1 MMEDMEQKEQN
12 RIIRMIAAQVT
23 GKDLSPEEEAV
34 LQEWLAERE
43 EHREVYERVK
53 QGDGVRELLRLQRTG
68 YGERMARDFS
78 CRLQKMRRRHRIGM
92 ACKWAGGVAA
102 GVAVICCVWLLY
114 QPKEAPL
121 HLAVQEEI
129 VPGSGKAVLTLA
141 NGAQIDVLRMEEGR
155 DGKVLIDVKGQEV
168 EEPDESGAADETV
181 WHTLTVPAGGEF
193 FYELSDSTK
202 VWLNSASELR
212 FPVHFA
218 GQGTREVYLKGE
230 AFFDVTRTRGKMPFV
245 VHVSGGDI
253 KVYGTRFLVKN
264 YAGEP
269 LSAVLTRGCIGFTSS
284 QGRDVLLS
292 PSDRLEV
299 SGENMRIEQVDTTL
313 YMSWINQMF
322 VFEGQPLEEIMK
334 TLSRWYDMDFT
345 FQSEDLKHIRFSGRL
360 NRYQDIRVLLR
371 TYEQAA
377 GIRFDIQGRNIV
389 ISRDS

>member
-23 GKDLSPEEEAV
+23 GKDLSPEEEGV

-53 QGDGVRELLRLQRTG
+53 QGDGVRELLRLQRAG

-322 VFEGQPLEEIMK
+322 VFDGQPLEEIMK
-334 TLSRWYDMDFT
+334 TLSRWYDMEFT

-371 TYEQAA
+371 TYEQTA
-377 GIRFDIQGRNIV
+377 GIRFDIQGRNII

>member
-23 GKDLSPEEEAV
+23 GKDLSPEEEGV

-53 QGDGVRELLRLQRTG
+53 QGDGVRELLRLQRAG

-102 GVAVICCVWLLY
+102 GVAVLCCVWLLC
-114 QPKEAPL
+114 QPKEAPR

-168 EEPDESGAADETV
+168 EELDESGAADETV

-230 AFFDVTRTRGKMPFV
+230 AFFDVTKTNGAVPFV
-245 VHVSGGDI
+245 VRLSGGDI

-371 TYEQAA
+371 TYEQTA

>member
-1 MMEDMEQKEQN
+1 MEQKEQN
-12 RIIRMIAAQVT
+12 RMIHLIAAKVT
-23 GKDLSPEEEAV
+23 GKDLSPEEEGV

-53 QGDGVRELLRLQRTG
+53 QGDGVRELLRLQRAG

-141 NGAQIDVLRMEEGR
+141 DGERIDVLRMEDNGKE
-155 DGKVLIDVKGQEV
+155 KVLIDVEGREV
-168 EEPDESGAADETV
+168 EAAVDEGRQKEVV

-202 VWLNSASELR
+202 VWLNSDSELR

-230 AFFDVTRTRGKMPFV
+230 AFFDVTKTNGAVPFV
-245 VHVSGGDI
+245 VRLSGGDI

-322 VFEGQPLEEIMK
+322 VFDGQPLEEIMK
-334 TLSRWYDMDFT
+334 TLSRWYDMEFT

-371 TYEQAA
+371 TYEQTA
-377 GIRFDIQGRNIV
+377 GIRFDIQGRNII

>member
-12 RIIRMIAAQVT
+12 RIIRMIAAKVT
-23 GKDLSPEEEAV
+23 GKDLSPEEEGV

-102 GVAVICCVWLLY
+102 GVAVLCCVWLLC
-114 QPKEAPL
+114 QPKEAPR

-141 NGAQIDVLRMEEGR
+141 DGERIDVLRMEDNGKE
-155 DGKVLIDVKGQEV
+155 KVLIDVEGREV

-230 AFFDVTRTRGKMPFV
+230 AFFDVTKTNGAVPFV
-245 VHVSGGDI
+245 VRLSGGDI

-322 VFEGQPLEEIMK
+322 VFDGQPLEEIMK
-334 TLSRWYDMDFT
+334 TLSRWYDMEFT

-371 TYEQAA
+371 TYEQTA

>member
-23 GKDLSPEEEAV
+23 GKDLSPEEEGV

-53 QGDGVRELLRLQRTG
+53 QGDGVRELLRLQRAG

-102 GVAVICCVWLLY
+102 GVAVLCCVWLLC
-114 QPKEAPL
+114 QPKEAPR
-121 HLAVQEEI
+121 HLIVQEEI

-141 NGAQIDVLRMEEGR
+141 NGTQIDVLRMEEGR

-230 AFFDVTRTRGKMPFV
+230 AFFDVTKTNGAVPFV
-245 VHVSGGDI
+245 VRLSGGDI

-322 VFEGQPLEEIMK
+322 VFEGQPLVEIMK

-371 TYEQAA
+371 TYEQTA

>member
-23 GKDLSPEEEAV
+23 GKDLSPEEEGV

-43 EHREVYERVK
+43 EHREVYERIK
-53 QGDGVRELLRLQRTG
+53 QGDGVCELLRLQRVG

-102 GVAVICCVWLLY
+102 GVAVLCCVWLLC
-114 QPKEAPL
+114 QPKETPR

-230 AFFDVTRTRGKMPFV
+230 AFFDVTKTNGAVPFV
-245 VHVSGGDI
+245 VRLSGGDI

>member
-1 MMEDMEQKEQN
+1 MEQKEQN
-12 RIIRMIAAQVT
+12 RIIRMIAAQVM

-53 QGDGVRELLRLQRTG
+53 QGDGVRELLRLQRAG

-114 QPKEAPL
+114 QPKEAPR

-230 AFFDVTRTRGKMPFV
+230 AFFDVTKTNGAVPFV
-245 VHVSGGDI
+245 VRLSGGDI

-371 TYEQAA
+371 TYEQTA
-377 GIRFDIQGRNIV
+377 GIRFDIQGRNII

>member
-1 MMEDMEQKEQN
+1 MEQKEQN
-12 RIIRMIAAQVT
+12 RIIRMIAAKVM

-43 EHREVYERVK
+43 EHREVYELVK
-53 QGDGVRELLRLQRTG
+53 QGDGVRELLRLQRAG

-141 NGAQIDVLRMEEGR
+141 DGERIDVLRMEDNGKE
-155 DGKVLIDVKGQEV
+155 KVLIDVEGREV
-168 EEPDESGAADETV
+168 EAAVDEGRQKEVV

-230 AFFDVTRTRGKMPFV
+230 AFFDVTKTNGAVPFV
-245 VHVSGGDI
+245 VRLSGGDI

-371 TYEQAA
+371 TYEQTA

>member
-23 GKDLSPEEEAV
+23 GKDLSPEEEGV

-53 QGDGVRELLRLQRTG
+53 QGDGVRELLRLQRAG

-102 GVAVICCVWLLY
+102 GVAVLCCVWLLC
-114 QPKEAPL
+114 QPKEAPR

-230 AFFDVTRTRGKMPFV
+230 AFFDVAKTNGAVPFV
-245 VHVSGGDI
+245 VRLSGGDI

-371 TYEQAA
+371 TYEQTA

>member
-1 MMEDMEQKEQN
+1 MEQKEQN
-12 RIIRMIAAQVT
+12 RIIRMIAAKVT
-23 GKDLSPEEEAV
+23 GKDLSPEEEGV

-43 EHREVYERVK
+43 EHREVYEWVK
-53 QGDGVRELLRLQRTG
+53 QGDGVRELLRLQRAG

-78 CRLQKMRRRHRIGM
+78 CRLQKMRRRHWIGM

-102 GVAVICCVWLLY
+102 GVAVLCCVWLLC
-114 QPKEAPL
+114 QPKETPR

-155 DGKVLIDVKGQEV
+155 GGKVLIDVKGQEV

-371 TYEQAA
+371 TYEQTA

>member
-23 GKDLSPEEEAV
+23 GKDLSPEEEGV

-53 QGDGVRELLRLQRTG
+53 QGDGVRELLRLQRAG

-102 GVAVICCVWLLY
+102 GVAVLCCVWLLC
-114 QPKEAPL
+114 QPKEAPR

-230 AFFDVTRTRGKMPFV
+230 AFFDVTKTNGTVPFV
-245 VHVSGGDI
+245 VKLSGGDI

-371 TYEQAA
+371 TYEQTA

>member
-12 RIIRMIAAQVT
+12 RIIRMIAAKVT
-23 GKDLSPEEEAV
+23 GKDLSPEEEGV

-53 QGDGVRELLRLQRTG
+53 QGDGVRELLRLQRAG

-230 AFFDVTRTRGKMPFV
+230 AFFDVTKTNGAVPFV
-245 VHVSGGDI
+245 VRLSGGDI

-322 VFEGQPLEEIMK
+322 VFDGQPLEEIMK
-334 TLSRWYDMDFT
+334 TLSRWYDMEFT

-371 TYEQAA
+371 TYEQTA
-377 GIRFDIQGRNIV
+377 GIRFDIQGRNII

>member
-1 MMEDMEQKEQN
+1 MEQKEQN

-23 GKDLSPEEEAV
+23 GKDLSPEEEGV

-53 QGDGVRELLRLQRTG
+53 QGDGVRELLRLQRAG

-102 GVAVICCVWLLY
+102 GVAVLCCVWLLC
-114 QPKEAPL
+114 QPKEAPR

-230 AFFDVTRTRGKMPFV
+230 AFFDVAKTNGAVPFV
-245 VHVSGGDI
+245 VRLSGGDI

-371 TYEQAA
+371 TYEQTA

>member
-1 MMEDMEQKEQN
+1 MEQKEQN

-23 GKDLSPEEEAV
+23 GKDLSPEEEGV

-53 QGDGVRELLRLQRTG
+53 QGDGVRELLRLQRAG

-114 QPKEAPL
+114 QPKEAPR

-141 NGAQIDVLRMEEGR
+141 DGERIDVLRMEDNGKE
-155 DGKVLIDVKGQEV
+155 KVLIDVEGREV
-168 EEPDESGAADETV
+168 EAAVDEGRQKEVV

-202 VWLNSASELR
+202 VWLNSDSELR

-230 AFFDVTRTRGKMPFV
+230 AFFDVTKTNGAVPFV
-245 VHVSGGDI
+245 VRLSGGDI

-322 VFEGQPLEEIMK
+322 VFDGQPLEEIMK
-334 TLSRWYDMDFT
+334 TLSRWYDMEFT

-371 TYEQAA
+371 TYEQTA
-377 GIRFDIQGRNIV
+377 GIRFDIQGRNII

>member
-1 MMEDMEQKEQN
+1 MEQEEQN

-23 GKDLSPEEEAV
+23 GKDLSPEEEGV

-53 QGDGVRELLRLQRTG
+53 QGDGVRELLRLQRAG

-141 NGAQIDVLRMEEGR
+141 DGERIDVLRMEEGR

-193 FYELSDSTK
+193 LYELSDSTK
-202 VWLNSASELR
+202 VWLNSDSELR

-371 TYEQAA
+371 TYEQTA
-377 GIRFDIQGRNIV
+377 GIRFDIQGRNII

>member
-23 GKDLSPEEEAV
+23 GKDLSPEEEGV

-53 QGDGVRELLRLQRTG
+53 QGDGVRELLRLQRAG

-102 GVAVICCVWLLY
+102 GVAVLCCVWLLC
-114 QPKEAPL
+114 QPKEAPR

-193 FYELSDSTK
+193 LYELSDSTK
-202 VWLNSASELR
+202 VWLNSDSELR

-371 TYEQAA
+371 TYEQTA
-377 GIRFDIQGRNIV
+377 GIRFDIQGRNII

>member
-23 GKDLSPEEEAV
+23 GKDLSPEEEGV

-53 QGDGVRELLRLQRTG
+53 QGDGVRELLRLQRAG

-102 GVAVICCVWLLY
+102 GVAVLCCVWLLC
-114 QPKEAPL
+114 QPKEAPR

-141 NGAQIDVLRMEEGR
+141 NGAQIDVLRMEERR

-168 EEPDESGAADETV
+168 EELDESGAADETV

-230 AFFDVTRTRGKMPFV
+230 AFFDVTKTNGAVPFV
-245 VHVSGGDI
+245 VRLSGGDI

-371 TYEQAA
+371 TYEQTA

>member
-1 MMEDMEQKEQN
+1 MEQKEQN

-23 GKDLSPEEEAV
+23 GKDLSPEEEGV

-53 QGDGVRELLRLQRTG
+53 QGDGVRELLRLQRAG

-102 GVAVICCVWLLY
+102 GVAVLCCVWLLC
-114 QPKEAPL
+114 QPKEIPR

-230 AFFDVTRTRGKMPFV
+230 AFFDVTKTNGVVPFV
-245 VHVSGGDI
+245 VRLSGGDI

-371 TYEQAA
+371 TYEQTA

>member
-1 MMEDMEQKEQN
+1 MEQKEQN
-12 RIIRMIAAQVT
+12 RIIRMIAAKVT
-23 GKDLSPEEEAV
+23 GKDLSPEEEGV

-53 QGDGVRELLRLQRTG
+53 QGDGVRELLRLQRAG

-141 NGAQIDVLRMEEGR
+141 NGAQIDVLRMEDNGKE
-155 DGKVLIDVKGQEV
+155 KVLIDVEGREV
-168 EEPDESGAADETV
+168 EAAVDEGRQKEVV

-202 VWLNSASELR
+202 VWLNSDSELR

-230 AFFDVTRTRGKMPFV
+230 AFFDVTKTNGAVPFV
-245 VHVSGGDI
+245 VRLSGGDI

-322 VFEGQPLEEIMK
+322 VFDGQPLEEIMK
-334 TLSRWYDMDFT
+334 TLSRWYDMEFT

-371 TYEQAA
+371 TYEQTA
-377 GIRFDIQGRNIV
+377 GIRFDIQGRNII
-389 ISRDS
+389 ISRDI

>member
-23 GKDLSPEEEAV
+23 GKDLSPEEEGV

-53 QGDGVRELLRLQRTG
+53 QGDGVRELLRLQRAG

-322 VFEGQPLEEIMK
+322 VFDGQPLEEIMK

-371 TYEQAA
+371 TYEQTA
-377 GIRFDIQGRNIV
+377 GIRFDIQGRNII

>member
-23 GKDLSPEEEAV
+23 GKDLSPEEEGV

-43 EHREVYERVK
+43 EHREVYEWVK
-53 QGDGVRELLRLQRTG
+53 QGDGVRELLRLQRAG

-92 ACKWAGGVAA
+92 TCKWAGGVAA
-102 GVAVICCVWLLY
+102 GVAVLCCVWLLC
-114 QPKEAPL
+114 QPKETPR

-193 FYELSDSTK
+193 LYELSDSTK
-202 VWLNSASELR
+202 VWLNSDSELR

>member
-12 RIIRMIAAQVT
+12 RIIRMIAAKVM

-43 EHREVYERVK
+43 EHREVYELVK
-53 QGDGVRELLRLQRTG
+53 QGDGVRELLRLQRAG
-68 YGERMARDFS
+68 YGERMAWDFS

-141 NGAQIDVLRMEEGR
+141 DGERIDVLRMEDNGKE
-155 DGKVLIDVKGQEV
+155 KVLIDVEGREV
-168 EEPDESGAADETV
+168 EAAVDEGRQKEVV

>member
-1 MMEDMEQKEQN
+1 MEQKEQN

-23 GKDLSPEEEAV
+23 GKDLSPEEEGV

-53 QGDGVRELLRLQRTG
+53 QGDGVRELLRLQRAG

-102 GVAVICCVWLLY
+102 GVAVLCCVWLLC
-114 QPKEAPL
+114 QPKETPR

-230 AFFDVTRTRGKMPFV
+230 AFFDVTKTNGAVPFV
-245 VHVSGGDI
+245 VRLSGGDI

>member
-1 MMEDMEQKEQN
+1 MEQKEQN

-23 GKDLSPEEEAV
+23 GKDLSPEEEGV

-53 QGDGVRELLRLQRTG
+53 QGDGVRELLRLQRAG

-102 GVAVICCVWLLY
+102 GVAVLCCVWLLC
-114 QPKEAPL
+114 QPKEAPR

-141 NGAQIDVLRMEEGR
+141 NGAQIDVLRMEERR

-168 EEPDESGAADETV
+168 EELDESGAADETV

-230 AFFDVTRTRGKMPFV
+230 AFFDVTKTNGAVPFV
-245 VHVSGGDI
+245 VRLSGGDI

-371 TYEQAA
+371 TYEQTA

>member
-1 MMEDMEQKEQN
+1 MEQKEQN
-12 RIIRMIAAQVT
+12 RIIRMIAAKVT
-23 GKDLSPEEEAV
+23 GKDLSPEEEGV

-43 EHREVYERVK
+43 EHREVYEWVK
-53 QGDGVRELLRLQRTG
+53 QGDGVRELLRLQRAG

-141 NGAQIDVLRMEEGR
+141 NGAQIDVLRMEDNGKE
-155 DGKVLIDVKGQEV
+155 KVLIDVEGREV
-168 EEPDESGAADETV
+168 EAAVDEGRQKEVV

-202 VWLNSASELR
+202 VWLNSDSELR

-230 AFFDVTRTRGKMPFV
+230 AFFDVTKTNGAVPFV
-245 VHVSGGDI
+245 VRLSGGDI

>member
-1 MMEDMEQKEQN
+1 MEQKEQN

-23 GKDLSPEEEAV
+23 GKDLSPEEEGV

-53 QGDGVRELLRLQRTG
+53 QGDGVRELLRLQRAG

-102 GVAVICCVWLLY
+102 GVAVLCCVWLLC
-114 QPKEAPL
+114 QPKEAPR

-141 NGAQIDVLRMEEGR
+141 NGTQIDVLRMEEGR

-230 AFFDVTRTRGKMPFV
+230 AFFDVTKTNGAVPFV
-245 VHVSGGDI
+245 VKLSGGDI

-371 TYEQAA
+371 TYEQTA

>member
-12 RIIRMIAAQVT
+12 RIIRMIAAKVT
-23 GKDLSPEEEAV
+23 GKDLSPEEEGV

-43 EHREVYERVK
+43 EHREVYERIK
-53 QGDGVRELLRLQRTG
+53 QGDGVCELLRLQRVG

-121 HLAVQEEI
+121 HLVVQEEI

-141 NGAQIDVLRMEEGR
+141 DGERIDVLRMEDNGKE
-155 DGKVLIDVKGQEV
+155 KVLIDVEGREV

-230 AFFDVTRTRGKMPFV
+230 AFFDVTKTNGAVPFV
-245 VHVSGGDI
+245 VRLSGGDI

-371 TYEQAA
+371 TYEQTA
-377 GIRFDIQGRNIV
+377 GIRFDIQGRNII

>member
-12 RIIRMIAAQVT
+12 RMIHLIAAKVT
-23 GKDLSPEEEAV
+23 GKDLSPEEEGV

-53 QGDGVRELLRLQRTG
+53 QGDGVRELLRLQRAG

-371 TYEQAA
+371 TYEQTA
-377 GIRFDIQGRNIV
+377 GIRFDIQGRNII

>member
-12 RIIRMIAAQVT
+12 RIIRMIAAKVT
-23 GKDLSPEEEAV
+23 GKDLSPEEEGV

-53 QGDGVRELLRLQRTG
+53 QGDGVRELLRLQRAG

-102 GVAVICCVWLLY
+102 GVAVLCCVWLLC
-114 QPKEAPL
+114 QPKEAPR

-230 AFFDVTRTRGKMPFV
+230 AFFDVAKTNGAVPFV
-245 VHVSGGDI
+245 VRLSGGDI

-284 QGRDVLLS
+284 QGRDVLLF

-322 VFEGQPLEEIMK
+322 VFDGQPLEEIMK
-334 TLSRWYDMDFT
+334 TLSRWYDMEFT
-345 FQSEDLKHIRFSGRL
+345 FQTEDLKHIRFSGRL

-371 TYEQAA
+371 TYEQTA
-377 GIRFDIQGRNIV
+377 GIRFDIQGRNII

>member
-23 GKDLSPEEEAV
+23 GKDLSPEEEGV

-53 QGDGVRELLRLQRTG
+53 QGDGVRELLRLQRAG

-102 GVAVICCVWLLY
+102 GVAVLCCVWLLC
-114 QPKEAPL
+114 QPKEAPR
-121 HLAVQEEI
+121 HLIVQEEI

-141 NGAQIDVLRMEEGR
+141 NGTQIDVLRMEEGR

-230 AFFDVTRTRGKMPFV
+230 AFFDVTKTNGAVPFV
-245 VHVSGGDI
+245 VKLSGGDI

-371 TYEQAA
+371 TYEQTA

>member
-1 MMEDMEQKEQN
+1 MEQKEQN
-12 RIIRMIAAQVT
+12 RIIRMIAAKVT
-23 GKDLSPEEEAV
+23 GKDLSPEEEGV

-53 QGDGVRELLRLQRTG
+53 QGDGVRELLRLQRAG

-114 QPKEAPL
+114 QPKEAPR

-141 NGAQIDVLRMEEGR
+141 DGDRIDVLRMEDNGKE
-155 DGKVLIDVKGQEV
+155 KVLIDVEGREV
-168 EEPDESGAADETV
+168 EAAVDEGRQKEVV

-202 VWLNSASELR
+202 VWLNSDSELR

-230 AFFDVTRTRGKMPFV
+230 AFFDVTKTNGAVPFV
-245 VHVSGGDI
+245 VRLSGGDI

-371 TYEQAA
+371 TYEQTA
-377 GIRFDIQGRNIV
+377 GIRFDIQGRNII